1 MKYLL
6 ILTSLFIVSC
16 GSMESMNQRGSKTKL
31 LAEPFEVNSYGQIR
45 VNADSNVSCQTLATY
60 KEISADIQKAID
72 WDKVVKTTD
81 VTKEINTY
89 VKCKMNISYNY
100 KSTDKR
106 SYISIFIHN
115 ELYSS
120 ISDIHCSVVS
130 DYQKTIE
137 ALNTAPD
144 KMKLLVEEIQAM
156 DKLK

>member
-6 ILTSLFIVSC
+6 ILSFLLIVSC

-31 LAEPFEVNSYGQIR
+31 LVEPFEVNSYGQIR
-45 VNADSNVSCQTLATY
+45 VNADSNVSCQSLATY
-60 KEISADIQKAID
+60 KEISADIQKAIG

-100 KSTDKR
+100 KSMEKR
-106 SYISIFIHN
+106 SYVSICIHN

-120 ISDIHCSVVS
+120 ISDIHCSIVS

-137 ALNTAPD
+137 ALNTAPE
-144 KMKLLVEEIQAM
+144 KMKLLVEEIQTM
-156 DKLK
+156 ERLR